1 MGSVRL
7 TDALVRRLPAPA
19 KGYAI
24 TWDSEV
30 AGFGVRV
37 SAGGVKAFIFN
48 YRVKSSGRERRPTIG
63 RFPNWTVGAGRIEAR
78 RLQRV
83 VDQGADPRGELEDQR
98 AAPTIAELIARF
110 ELEHLSRK
118 RPSTRRAY
126 GFLIE
131 NHIRPA
137 LGSLKVAEVAFADV
151 DSLHRKVT
159 SVAGPYA
166 GNRCKSVVSKMF
178 TLSIRWGMRT
188 DNPARG
194 VEANAEVQR
203 KRYLKDDE
211 LLRLTRA
218 LAAHPNRQA
227 ANIIR
232 VLLLSGCRS
241 GEAMAM
247 RWADVDLAAG
257 LWSKPAS
264 STKQKE
270 DHVVPL
276 SAPLRQLLS
285 EIQSEQKTGK
295 RALGEYVFPGKGA
308 SGHYAELKGVWRKLC
323 RGAGIAGLR
332 IHDLRHSFASEL
344 ASGGASLPLI
354 GALLGHSNPATTSRY
369 AHLFQTV
376 QRAAV
381 ERVGAVITAAGVDA
395 ARAEDAGKG
404 EIKLFPKGGRRGRR

>member
-131 NHIRPA
+131 NHIR
-137 LGSLKVAEVAFADV
+137 
-151 DSLHRKVT
+151 
-159 SVAGPYA
+159 
-166 GNRCKSVVSKMF
+166 
-178 TLSIRWGMRT
+178 
-188 DNPARG
+188 
-194 VEANAEVQR
+194 
-203 KRYLKDDE
+203 
-211 LLRLTRA
+211 
-218 LAAHPNRQA
+218 
-227 ANIIR
+227 
-232 VLLLSGCRS
+232 
-241 GEAMAM
+241 
-247 RWADVDLAAG
+247 
-257 LWSKPAS
+257 
-264 STKQKE
+264 
-270 DHVVPL
+270 
-276 SAPLRQLLS
+276 
-285 EIQSEQKTGK
+285 
-295 RALGEYVFPGKGA
+295 
-308 SGHYAELKGVWRKLC
+308 
-323 RGAGIAGLR
+323 
-332 IHDLRHSFASEL
+332 
-344 ASGGASLPLI
+344 
-354 GALLGHSNPATTSRY
+354 
-369 AHLFQTV
+369 
-376 QRAAV
+376 
-381 ERVGAVITAAGVDA
+381 
-395 ARAEDAGKG
+395 
-404 EIKLFPKGGRRGRR
+404 